1 MARNYL
7 VAYDIANDL
16 RLRRVHKIVRDY
28 GERMQWSVYLCRM
41 TGTEKAELYRRLG
54 KVLHAREDQVLVID
68 LGRVEGQ
75 HERHLPEHETLGR
88 PLALDGRRHVVV

>member
-16 RLRRVHKIVRDY
+16 RLRRIYKIVRDY

-41 TGTEKAELYRRLG
+41 TGAEKAELYRKLR
-54 KVLHAREDQVLVID
+54 KVLHGQEDQVLVLD
-68 LGRVEGQ
+68 LGRVHGQ
-75 HERHLPEHETLGR
+75 YERELPDHETLGR
-88 PLALDGRRHVVV
+88 PLDLDGRRYLVV